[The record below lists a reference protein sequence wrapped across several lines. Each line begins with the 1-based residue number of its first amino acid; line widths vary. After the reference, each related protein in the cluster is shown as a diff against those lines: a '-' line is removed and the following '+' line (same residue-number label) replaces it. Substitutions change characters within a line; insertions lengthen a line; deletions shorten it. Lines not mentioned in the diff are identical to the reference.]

1 VAFWDPKAILIFVSV
16 FAAAIPN
23 GVLNSFSTIIIR
35 DLGFSTTKT
44 TQLKSVGDAVQVV
57 SLLIGGA
64 VILNVP
70 NSRLATAT
78 VANVLCTISAA
89 LVAFLPRHNT
99 WGRLVSFW
107 LVNSQSVGFTVAL
120 TTISS
125 NMGGYTH
132 RSMAS
137 ALVL

>member
-1 VAFWDPKAILIFVSV
+1 
-16 FAAAIPN
+16 
-23 GVLNSFSTIIIR
+23 
-35 DLGFSTTKT
+35 
-44 TQLKSVGDAVQVV
+44 
-57 SLLIGGA
+57 
-64 VILNVP
+64 VP